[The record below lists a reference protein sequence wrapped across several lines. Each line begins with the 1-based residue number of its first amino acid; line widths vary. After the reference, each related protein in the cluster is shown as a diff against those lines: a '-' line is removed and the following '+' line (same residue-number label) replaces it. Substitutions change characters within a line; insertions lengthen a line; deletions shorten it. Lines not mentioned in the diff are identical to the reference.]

1 MGIKISE
8 TGFWDY
14 NNSDYDESIHLDKG
28 LLEFLINFINNNKIK
43 TVFDFGCS
51 TGYYLNIL
59 NQEIKDINLIGVE
72 PEVMLSKHKKFDN
85 ILNYDLSKPF
95 KLEDK
100 GSIICLEVIEHIPKE
115 FETSVIDNIVNHCE
129 DFLFISWARIGQGG
143 MGHVN
148 EQSLSY
154 VIELFEKRN
163 FIFLE
168 KESLNGRESAFL
180 PWLKTN
186 FCVFKKIK

>member
-1 MGIKISE
+1 MSIKIME
-8 TGFWDY
+8 TGAWDY
-14 NNSDYDESIHLDKG
+14 NNSNHDESDHLDKG
-28 LLEFLINFINNNKIK
+28 LLEFLIYFINNNKIK
-43 TVFDFGCS
+43 NIFDFGCS

-59 NQEIKDINLIGVE
+59 NKKIKNINLIGVE
-72 PEVMLSKHKKFDN
+72 PEVMLSKNKKFDN

-95 KLEDK
+95 QLGTK
-100 GSIICLEVIEHIPKE
+100 GSVICLEVIEHIPKE
-115 FETSVIDNIVNHCE
+115 YETVAIDNIINHCE
-129 DFLFISWARIGQGG
+129 DFLFISWARPGQGG
-143 MGHVN
+143 LGHVN

-186 FCVFKKIK
+186 FCVFKKK